1 MGGKPELRMGVQKDG
16 PVITDNGNFI
26 VDTKFDSIRN
36 PQKLEKELNILPGV
50 VENGIFTNLV
60 DKVIIGSPSG
70 IKEINKDDI
79 L

>member
-1 MGGKPELRMGVQKDG
+1 MERPR
-16 PVITDNGNFI
+16 PVPSLYLFFL
-26 VDTKFDSIRN
+26 VSIR
-36 PQKLEKELNILPGV
+36 EKELNILPGV